1 MTEAYSGRGRA
12 PRDVRVMW
20 EWLIIDKSILWLVR
34 EQLSPGLCATTYFAT
49 PIVVVVFVV

>member
-1 MTEAYSGRGRA
+1 MTEAYSGRERA

-34 EQLSPGLCATTYFAT
+34 EQLSPGLCAT
-49 PIVVVVFVV
+49 PIVVVVFVVQA